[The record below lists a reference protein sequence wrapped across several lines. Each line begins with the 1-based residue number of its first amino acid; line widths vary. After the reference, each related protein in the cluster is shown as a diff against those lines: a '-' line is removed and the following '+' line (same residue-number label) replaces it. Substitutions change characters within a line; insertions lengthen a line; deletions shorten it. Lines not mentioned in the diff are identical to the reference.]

1 MHDANSAP
9 YRSPVFV
16 LANGERV
23 TVEIM
28 HRMTGVQVSA
38 PLHWLN
44 GVAPPLPEEW
54 EGYEGEPSVGHFE
67 HSRELL
73 PRPLATVAA
82 VQELAYAYNEV
93 EGAVPWVSME
103 WGSLVVSG

>member
-1 MHDANSAP
+1 MHSANSAP

-16 LANGERV
+16 LADGSRV
-23 TVEIM
+23 TVEVM

-54 EGYEGEPSVGHFE
+54 EGYDSEPTVGHFE
-67 HSRELL
+67 HSREVL

-82 VQELAYAYNEV
+82 VQELAYTYNEV
-93 EGAVPWVSME
+93 EGAVPWVSLE
-103 WGSLVVSG
+103 WGSLAVSG